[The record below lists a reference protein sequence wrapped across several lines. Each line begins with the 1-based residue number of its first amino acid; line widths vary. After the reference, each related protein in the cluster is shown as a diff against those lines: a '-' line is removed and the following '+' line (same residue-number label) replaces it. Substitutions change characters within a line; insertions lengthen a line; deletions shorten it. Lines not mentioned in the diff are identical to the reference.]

1 MRDPDALTAPT
12 SPDRRRARTV
22 LASDAAL
29 VRAHGIDAEASLV
42 RALSASAASSRDARD
57 HLSVARADALA
68 VAREDLDIIRHSPHV
83 NEAVRSAATERIAQI
98 DELIALLSLAVN
110 AAHLTRTPTP
120 AGDGDGDGDVVC
132 HVRARDDGAHDLA
145 VYQRADVEPF
155 TKHQAA
161 QHLLHQPPNPLTP
174 TGLIVLTAA
183 SLAVLA
189 LLVLAIISDNT
200 DPTAWVLVTILAL
213 VDVAEL
219 ALASQRPRWRRG
231 IVTGAETE
239 RAALDAATHP
249 ERLTPVAIY
258 DGRELGVLHAFTP
271 THALWTTSLPGLE
284 PADPEE
290 PLLPVHANLARAAT
304 SADPQRAV
312 RASGWLAVACP
323 LLDTYLDD
331 PDHDVSAATSDEVA
345 VMDHLASLLL
355 DSIRD
360 LDAEAAVARAAAER
374 VETTRLAR
382 TRRRDMLEALRPE
395 TELRE
400 NT

>member
-42 RALSASAASSRDARD
+42 RALSTATAGTRDVRD
-57 HLSVARADALA
+57 HLSAARADALA
-68 VAREDLDIIRHSPHV
+68 VAREDLDTIRHSSGV
-83 NEAVRSAATERIAQI
+83 SEAVRLAATERIAQI

-110 AAHLTRTPTP
+110 AAHLTRTPAP
-120 AGDGDGDGDVVC
+120 AGDGDVVC

-189 LLVLAIISDNT
+189 LLVLAIISGNT
-200 DPTAWVLVTILAL
+200 DPTAWVLVALLAL

-271 THALWTTSLPGLE
+271 KHALWTTSLPGLE
-284 PADPEE
+284 PADPDA

-304 SADPQRAV
+304 SADPQRAA
-312 RASGWLAVACP
+312 RASGWLTVACP

>member
-42 RALSASAASSRDARD
+42 RALSTATAGTRDVRD
-57 HLSVARADALA
+57 HLSAARADALA
-68 VAREDLDIIRHSPHV
+68 VAREDLDTIRHSSGV
-83 NEAVRSAATERIAQI
+83 SEAVRLAATERIAQI

-110 AAHLTRTPTP
+110 AAHLTRTPAP
-120 AGDGDGDGDVVC
+120 AGDGDVVC

-239 RAALDAATHP
+239 RAALDAAIHP

-284 PADPEE
+284 PADPDA

>member
-42 RALSASAASSRDARD
+42 RALSTATAGTRDVRD
-57 HLSVARADALA
+57 HLSAARADALA

-98 DELIALLSLAVN
+98 DDLLALLSLAVN
-110 AAHLTRTPTP
+110 AAHLTRTP
-120 AGDGDGDGDVVC
+120 ASAGDGDVVC

-189 LLVLAIISDNT
+189 VLVLAIISDNT

-213 VDVAEL
+213 VNVAEL
-219 ALASQRPRWRRG
+219 TMSVQQQRWRRG

-239 RAALDAATHP
+239 RAALDAAIHP

-284 PADPEE
+284 PANPDA

-304 SADPQRAV
+304 SADPQRAA